1 MDVVVQ
7 SNGNVRMIYDE
18 SIDAHAIGKPTISR
32 GSHVE
37 PTADGQWTAD
47 LSPAGG
53 PCLGPFAQRSDA
65 LGAEIEW
72 LRQHWLIPP
81 SG

>member
-1 MDVVVQ
+1 MDVVIEA
-7 SNGNVRMIYDE
+7 NGNVRMIYDE
-18 SIDAHAIGKPTISR
+18 SIDAHAIGKPRISR

-47 LSPAGG
+47 LSPVGG
-53 PCLGPFAQRSDA
+53 PCLGPFNQRSDA
-65 LGAEIEW
+65 LSAEIVW